1 MGSTQS
7 ISGTPARPLP
17 HNKHLARVAD
27 PRSPSA
33 GIQRTPIQVES
44 SPQPSLPT
52 EQLNSPKQAQDPDPR
67 SPTLGIARTP
77 MKIGGTDPQ
86 SPLVKELSEAFETE
100 ASRSISPPELPL
112 PQQTPLSSELDLPL
126 DTQLSL
132 EDPLLPW
139 SQTELP
145 SKQEFTKEEAKQSTE
160 TIIASQN
167 LEKPSKDPETPQS
180 SGSKRTRR
188 KANSKVLGRSPLTIL
203 QDDNSPGTLTLRQTG
218 YHSLAKTG
226 LEVNVWPSGLKF
238 AAVSL
243 PQLPKRWDHGREST
257 ATPCR
262 RSSCSRLV
270 ESV

>member
-77 MKIGGTDPQ
+77 MKIGGADPQ
-86 SPLVKELSEAFETE
+86 SPLVKELSEVFETE

-132 EDPLLPW
+132 EDQLLPW

-167 LEKPSKDPETPQS
+167 LEKPSRDPETPQS

-203 QDDNSPGTLTLRQTG
+203 QDDNSPGTLTLRQGKRPSPLSENVKDLKEGVVLGTG
-218 YHSLAKTG
+218 RFLKTG
-226 LEVNVWPSGLKF
+226 GGGGAWEQSQDHDKENQHF
-238 AAVSL
+238 AL
-243 PQLPKRWDHGREST
+243 MES
-257 ATPCR
+257 
-262 RSSCSRLV
+262 
-270 ESV
+270 